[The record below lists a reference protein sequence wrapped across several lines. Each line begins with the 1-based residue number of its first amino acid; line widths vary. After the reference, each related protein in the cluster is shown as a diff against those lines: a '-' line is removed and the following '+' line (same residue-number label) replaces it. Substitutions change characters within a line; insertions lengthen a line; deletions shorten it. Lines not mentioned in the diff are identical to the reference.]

1 VAALNTWSEVSGG
14 GITDV
19 AVSASETPAGI
30 YLVGKGIDDKGIY
43 LNRYD
48 PNSDNWSGWSEVPG
62 GGRTDAPIAA
72 GGTGYIND
80 GVFVLNLFVKGLDDH
95 IYWNPVRL

>member
-1 VAALNTWSEVSGG
+1 MAALNTWSEVPGG

-19 AVSASETPAGI
+19 AVAATETPVGI
-30 YLVGKGIDDKGIY
+30 FLVGRGSDDQGIY

-48 PNSDNWSGWSEVPG
+48 AQSDTWSGWSEVPG

-72 GGTGYIND
+72 GGAGYNRD
-80 GVFVLNLFVKGLDDH
+80 GAFVLNLFVKGLDDR
-95 IYWNPVRL
+95 IYWNAVQL